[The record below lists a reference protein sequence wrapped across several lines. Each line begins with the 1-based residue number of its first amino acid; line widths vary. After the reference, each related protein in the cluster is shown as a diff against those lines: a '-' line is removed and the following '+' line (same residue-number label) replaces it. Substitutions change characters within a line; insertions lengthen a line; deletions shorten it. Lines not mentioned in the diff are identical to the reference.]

1 MNLIIYGMGDLGR
14 LMRHYF
20 DSDSPYT
27 AVAFCGDK
35 KWITEETLDGLP
47 VVPFEDIEQTY
58 PINEHAIFVAA
69 GYRNMRARKQM
80 FFSAEKKGYEFASFI
95 SSNAKHDS
103 SNKIGKNVALLS
115 NVILEPFAE
124 VLSNTIVNSGAIVC
138 HHAKIESHCFIA
150 ARALVGGFTQIG
162 ENSFIGF
169 SATVLQKLTL
179 ANETLIAASSLVTKN
194 TDESTSYLGIPAKF
208 KSTHAKGGICILD

>member
-20 DSDSPYT
+20 DSDSSYT
-27 AVAFCGDK
+27 VVAFCGDK

-47 VVPFEDIEQTY
+47 VVPFEDIEQIY
-58 PINEHAIFVAA
+58 PIREYAIFVAA

-95 SSNAKHDS
+95 SSNAKYDS
-103 SNKIGKNVALLS
+103 SNKIGKNVVLLS

-124 VLSNTIVNSGAIVC
+124 VSSNTIVNSGAIVC

-194 TDESTSYLGIPAKF
+194 TDESTSYLGTPAKL
-208 KSTHAKGGICILD
+208 KSTHAKDGICILD